1 MKKLIS
7 LIIIAI
13 IILLTSCG
21 AKTAVKPIEL
31 ESDTVSSVD
40 EIESTT
46 NKGKKLYII
55 GNWWSVPEEEEG
67 EHVYLSISEDMT
79 FKCWMSTPHYS
90 YNYE

>member
-46 NKGKKLYII
+46 NKGKSSILLAICGRFLRRKKENMYICQSPKI
-55 GNWWSVPEEEEG
+55 
-67 EHVYLSISEDMT
+67 
-79 FKCWMSTPHYS
+79 
-90 YNYE
+90 

>member
-46 NKGKKLYII
+46 NKEKSSILLAIGGRFLRRKKENMYICQSLKI
-55 GNWWSVPEEEEG
+55 
-67 EHVYLSISEDMT
+67 
-79 FKCWMSTPHYS
+79 
-90 YNYE
+90 

>member
-7 LIIIAI
+7 LIIIAS

-46 NKGKKLYII
+46 NKGKSSILLAIGGRFLRRKKENMYICQSPKI
-55 GNWWSVPEEEEG
+55 
-67 EHVYLSISEDMT
+67 
-79 FKCWMSTPHYS
+79 
-90 YNYE
+90 

>member
-46 NKGKKLYII
+46 NKGKSSILLAIGGRFLRRKRGTMYICQSPKI
-55 GNWWSVPEEEEG
+55 
-67 EHVYLSISEDMT
+67 
-79 FKCWMSTPHYS
+79 
-90 YNYE
+90 